1 MVRPT
6 VSLYTRYSD
15 KIVRLLTRFDLRVQ
29 AAVYKSD
36 GSDSGYRIR
45 PAIAYCNGT
54 ATESDTVDQDSALEA
69 EAENSTPTLS
79 GYSQASGLESGDSV
93 TEDLA
98 EDDRN
103 LGSVLRFPRAQK
115 FFQTWFDWKRSLNE
129 QYGLKLQMSYQALY
143 QEADESFGED
153 TAAAGRGGD
162 QW

>member
-1 MVRPT
+1 MAQP
-6 VSLYTRYSD
+6 
-15 KIVRLLTRFDLRVQ
+15 
-29 AAVYKSD
+29 
-36 GSDSGYRIR
+36 
-45 PAIAYCNGT
+45 P
-54 ATESDTVDQDSALEA
+54 ESDTVDQDSALEA

-103 LGSVLRFPRAQK
+103 LGSVLRFPCAQK
-115 FFQTWFDWKRSLNE
+115 FFQPWFDWKRSLNE
-129 QYGLKLQMSYQALY
+129 QYGPKLQMSYKALY